1 MLEKHKGS
9 IGIIVIV
16 LVFIVILSGT
26 AYYFI
31 SQSKKNINTVASD
44 SNQKQLDQDTGS
56 QAYLATLVRE
66 AKLKVETETKTL
78 EELTT
83 RAQLERSTI
92 DNLRVKYVNID
103 KLIEKE
109 TDVFFKNPKAAK
121 PEIKVKTKD
130 IALEK
135 SLNTSRSEIEKMLN
149 QWKTEIDQYKA
160 VTNQASKI
168 TDSDLALSDL
178 VKTTEQNIASIE
190 SFISQ
195 LQNLVNGLST
205 GPTLTQAQITQ
216 YQSVVSN
223 AVQDLETI
231 ISGMPV
237 IISNSSGVGTQPIVT
252 QAQIIAQQV
261 VVEQAISAQNQVQA
275 QVESESDN
283 NQSQQSQNSIN
294 EITPPIIVLTSPVA
308 GSVISYTV
316 PISASAS
323 DSSGISRV
331 EFYNESTLIGSD
343 TTSPYSISYNTNN
356 VADGKYG
363 LLAKAYDTVGNSKVS
378 TLVLVTVSNG
388 GNSNDGINQSA
399 DPELIEGA
407 NQIGF

>member
-1 MLEKHKGS
+1 M
-9 IGIIVIV
+9 
-16 LVFIVILSGT
+16 
-26 AYYFI
+26 
-31 SQSKKNINTVASD
+31 ASD

-83 RAQLERSTI
+83 RAQLERGTI
-92 DNLRVKYVNID
+92 DNLRIKYVNID

-109 TDVFFKNPKAAK
+109 TDIFFKNPKTAK

-130 IALEK
+130 IALGK

-160 VTNQASKI
+160 VTNQGSKI
-168 TDSDLALSDL
+168 TSSDLALSDL

-190 SFISQ
+190 SFINQ

-205 GPTLTQAQITQ
+205 GPTLTQAQIIQ

-223 AVQDLETI
+223 AMQDLETI

-237 IISNSSGVGTQPIVT
+237 IISNSSSVGTQPIVT

-261 VVEQAISAQNQVQA
+261 VVEQVISAQNQVQA
-275 QVESESDN
+275 QIESESNN
-283 NQSQQSQNSIN
+283 NQSQQNQNSIN
-294 EITPPIIVLTSPVA
+294 EVTPPIIVLTSPVA

-331 EFYNESTLIGSD
+331 EFYNESNLIGSD

-363 LLAKAYDTVGNSKVS
+363 LLAKAYDAVGNSKVS
-378 TLVLVTVSNG
+378 TLVLVTISNG
-388 GNSNDGINQSA
+388 GNSNDGINQSV